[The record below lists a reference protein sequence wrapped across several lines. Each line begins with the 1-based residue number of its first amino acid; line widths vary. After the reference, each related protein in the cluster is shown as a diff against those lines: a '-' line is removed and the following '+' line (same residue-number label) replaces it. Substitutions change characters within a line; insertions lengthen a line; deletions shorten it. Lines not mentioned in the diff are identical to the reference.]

1 MDAFDDLILGLCP
14 AGSPGQEAGTKL
26 FARDNLS
33 LNGVTSVPICGRGK
47 PEAVE
52 AIKGLPAWI
61 VVGDEDGVSTVQNA
75 RSMAQA
81 LRDAGA
87 SPQQT
92 EYRAVGHNSWDRA
105 YNDPA
110 LVDWMISQARKA
122 P

>member
-1 MDAFDDLILGLCP
+1 MALCP
-14 AGSPGQEAGTKL
+14 AVSPAREAGTKL
-26 FARDNLS
+26 FARDNLR

-47 PEAVE
+47 SEAVE
-52 AIKGLPAWI
+52 GLPTWI

-87 SPQQT
+87 NPRQT

-110 LVDWMISQARKA
+110 LIDWMISQARKA